1 MTPNMVIDPGDWL
14 PLAGL
19 SMIAAC
25 TALGVAGAWAL
36 GRARGVR
43 DAMQLREDEMDTRA
57 RIERME
63 RSLQAVAEEIE
74 RLGEVQRFALKVIS
88 DKVSEATAP
97 EHMLPP
103 GRVITPH

>member
-1 MTPNMVIDPGDWL
+1 MVIDPGDWL
-14 PLAGL
+14 PLVGL
-19 SMIAAC
+19 GMIAAC
-25 TALGVAGAWAL
+25 TALGVAGAWAI

-43 DAMQLREDEMDTRA
+43 DAMQLRDEELDTRA

-88 DKVSEATAP
+88 DRVSDTTAP
-97 EHMLPP
+97 DPRLAQ

>member
-1 MTPNMVIDPGDWL
+1 MPPNMIVDPGDWL

-25 TALGVAGAWAL
+25 TALGVAGAWAM

-43 DAMQLREDEMDTRA
+43 DALRMRDEELDTRA
-57 RIERME
+57 RLERME

-88 DKVSEATAP
+88 DRVSEATAP
-97 EHMLPP
+97 EPMLPQ

>member
-1 MTPNMVIDPGDWL
+1 MVIDPGDWL
-14 PLAGL
+14 PLVGL
-19 SMIAAC
+19 GMIGAC
-25 TALGVAGAWAL
+25 TALGVAGAWAV

-43 DAMQLREDEMDTRA
+43 EAMGLREDEMDTRA

-88 DKVSEATAP
+88 DRVSESSSP
-97 EHMLPP
+97 EQRLSQ
-103 GRVITPH
+103 GRVVTPH

>member
-1 MTPNMVIDPGDWL
+1 MIIDPGDWL
-14 PLAGL
+14 PLVGL
-19 SMIAAC
+19 GMIAAC
-25 TALGVAGAWAL
+25 TAIGVAGAWAL

-43 DAMQLREDEMDTRA
+43 DAMRLRDEELDSRA

-88 DKVSEATAP
+88 DRVSDTSSP
-97 EHMLPP
+97 DPRLSQ
-103 GRVITPH
+103 GRVNTPH